1 MTTSPPVAGLPE
13 ILASAEKLPSP
24 PLVALELLK
33 LTADQSVNIAELTA
47 CISRDPALTI
57 KLLKLANS
65 TFFRRAVE
73 VTTLERATLLLGL
86 KTVRFMALSFS
97 LVGNVTG
104 HKGTVNGFDYAAY
117 WRQSVVGAVAARA
130 LARLVKNP
138 LFDEAFLCGLLARFG
153 QLAMAQCMPERYRDV
168 CAHAP
173 HGLPEAEI
181 ERRLLGFDHHEVG
194 GALLDAWS
202 LPKLIPLTV
211 RHLADPDAF
220 PAGDDPALND
230 LPYVMN
236 LAGHATTL
244 LCDSRKGPAL
254 RALTARAQERFGL
267 AESAIDAL
275 LIGLE
280 DGVAEMA
287 SLFEVHLAA
296 AESHQDILERARM
309 QVVTLSVETAMD
321 LEETVHRAAQLER
334 EKQDF
339 EEKAHTDPLT
349 GIRNRAFFDAALEE
363 AVGDRVNGRTAAP
376 LGVLILDIDRFK
388 GVNDTHGHA
397 AGDEVLRMVARCL
410 RDVTRARDVAAR
422 YGGEEFVVILRE
434 TSSAGLLQVAERIRT
449 AVEASAVEID
459 GTRLAVTVSVG
470 GACCSGIYR
479 HTDGLALLKI
489 ADQCLYEAK
498 REGRNRSFCRE
509 VRRLER

>member
-1 MTTSPPVAGLPE
+1 MTTSSPAAGLHE
-13 ILASAEKLPSP
+13 ILASADRLPSP

-33 LTADQSVNIAELTA
+33 LTADQSVNIPELTA

-73 VTTLERATLLLGL
+73 VTSLERATLLLGL

-97 LVGNVTG
+97 LVGNVTDRR
-104 HKGTVNGFDYAAY
+104 GTVNGFDYSTY
-117 WRQSVVGAVAARA
+117 WRHSLVGAVTARA

-153 QLAMAQCMPERYRDV
+153 QLAMAQCIPERYREV

-173 HGLPEAEI
+173 QGLPDAEI
-181 ERRLLGFDHHEVG
+181 EHRLLGFDHHEVG
-194 GALLDAWS
+194 GTLLDAWS

-211 RHLADPDAF
+211 RHLAAPDAF
-220 PAGDDPALND
+220 PVGDDAALND
-230 LPYVMN
+230 LPYIMH
-236 LAGHATTL
+236 LAGYATTVV
-244 LCDSRKGPAL
+244 CDSRKGPAL
-254 RALTARAQERFGL
+254 RALTDGAQARFGL
-267 AESAIDAL
+267 TESAIDAL

-280 DGVAEMA
+280 DGIAEMA
-287 SLFEVHLAA
+287 SLFDVHLAA
-296 AESHQDILERARM
+296 AESYQDILERARM

-321 LEETVHRAAQLER
+321 LEETTHRAAQLER
-334 EKQDF
+334 EKQDI

-349 GIRNRAFFDAALEE
+349 GIRNRAFFDAALDE
-363 AVGDRVNGRTAAP
+363 AIGSRMNGQVSNS

-388 GVNDTHGHA
+388 SVNDTHGHA
-397 AGDEVLRMVARCL
+397 AGDEVLRMVARAV
-410 RDVTRARDVAAR
+410 RDLTRANDVAAR
-422 YGGEEFVVILRE
+422 YGGEEFVVLLRQ
-434 TSSAGLLQVAERIRT
+434 TSPSGLVQVAERIRT
-449 AVEASAVEID
+449 VVEASEVGVD

-470 GACCSGIYR
+470 GACCANIYR

-509 VRRLER
+509 VRRL